1 MIERDYLDI
10 EEFCVDVSWYRKGI
24 ATEMINYIRR
34 YAFEKNIH
42 RIELNVWDF
51 NENAL
56 AFYESVGF
64 NTYRRYMEM
73 TC

>member
-1 MIERDYLDI
+1 
-10 EEFCVDVSWYRKGI
+10 
-24 ATEMINYIRR
+24 MINYIRR
-34 YAFEKNIH
+34 YVFEKNIH

-51 NENAL
+51 NEKAL
-56 AFYESVGF
+56 AFYESIGF